1 MFDSPIPIDQ
11 TDEATPPRLIRQGG
25 DKLLHTVTSA
35 YLDHFERRVDELE
48 QAIEHDE
55 RVDVLRIAHTLRSS
69 SLLVGLTGLAERFS
83 AIERAAESDSWP
95 GPSSASRTC
104 NDLRTAFGQV
114 RPWIERHTG
123 R

>member
-1 MFDSPIPIDQ
+1 MFESPIPIDE
-11 TDEATPPRLIRQGG
+11 TDEATPPRLLRQGG

-35 YLDHFERRVDELE
+35 YVDHFERRVNELE
-48 QAIEHDE
+48 HAIEHDV

-69 SLLVGLTGLAERFS
+69 SQLVGLIGLAERFS
-83 AIERAAESDSWP
+83 AIERSAASDSWP
-95 GPSSASRTC
+95 GPASAARTC
-104 NDLRTAFGQV
+104 NDLRTAFDQV